1 MNTADLLN
9 AIDPQRMRKDVE
21 KLASFHTRN
30 TNSPTLEEAAEW
42 LAAQYSKLQGVQTEL
57 MRYKVAQSPRV
68 PKAIEPPQ
76 VIARKVGSSSRWLA
90 IGGHLDSLNLQVD
103 PITGRAPGANDDASG
118 TVVALEVLRALS
130 SADLKCGIMGIG
142 FTGEEQ
148 GLLGAKALAER
159 CRNEDL
165 QLEAVFNNDTVGSS
179 SNKNGQKNTEQV
191 RIFSDDPWA
200 LLPGSGE
207 SARRTN
213 PLSRELARFIEW
225 ITRDRIPGFSPKLV
239 FRKDRFGRGGDHT
252 PFHEKGF
259 PAVRFVEVHEE
270 YTRQHTPD
278 DLVEHMDFEYLANVA
293 KLNALALL
301 SLAQADEAPQNV
313 RIVRDQ
319 SHDTHLTWKAKPDV
333 CYTVYWRETT
343 SPIWQDSLNVE
354 SNEEAIIKRV
364 NKDDHEFAVGAAG
377 GLPIPAV

>member
-1 MNTADLLN
+1 
-9 AIDPQRMRKDVE
+9 
-21 KLASFHTRN
+21 
-30 TNSPTLEEAAEW
+30 
-42 LAAQYSKLQGVQTEL
+42 
-57 MRYKVAQSPRV
+57 
-68 PKAIEPPQ
+68 
-76 VIARKVGSSSRWLA
+76 
-90 IGGHLDSLNLQVD
+90 
-103 PITGRAPGANDDASG
+103 
-118 TVVALEVLRALS
+118 VLRALS

-148 GLLGAKALAER
+148 GLLGAKALADR

-259 PAVRFVEVHEE
+259 PAVRFVEVH
-270 YTRQHTPD
+270 
-278 DLVEHMDFEYLANVA
+278 
-293 KLNALALL
+293 
-301 SLAQADEAPQNV
+301 
-313 RIVRDQ
+313 
-319 SHDTHLTWKAKPDV
+319 
-333 CYTVYWRETT
+333 
-343 SPIWQDSLNVE
+343 
-354 SNEEAIIKRV
+354 
-364 NKDDHEFAVGAAG
+364 
-377 GLPIPAV
+377 